1 MILRRRSSLLMTSMR
16 SNREVCFNGH
26 FLRAH
31 GSQVIYSMY
40 LLSSIP
46 TMVGVFLLAD
56 EPLTAGLPHLDL
68 VDDLVTIVHIIGA
81 HQPTSHPPSKAPNLP
96 QIVPFA
102 GHLVGLLL
110 HLNGRAASHRNRRY
124 QLKQKWI
131 EGGFVVSA
139 VTRQMPRTT
148 QLWTDMHR
156 NRAHLA

>member
-1 MILRRRSSLLMTSMR
+1 MAIFACPWFS
-16 SNREVCFNGH
+16 GH
-26 FLRAH
+26 IFHVPTFINPNH
-31 GSQVIYSMY
+31 GRCV
-40 LLSSIP
+40 
-46 TMVGVFLLAD
+46 LLAD

-81 HQPTSHPPSKAPNLP
+81 HQPTSHPPSKAPTLP

-124 QLKQKWI
+124 ELKQKWI

-156 NRAHLA
+156 NRPHLA